1 MKTRHISFAIV
12 TGLLSGVIT
21 LLYAKVYQEAL
32 IVDYSE
38 VITTAAIFISCI
50 VGSIL
55 ATAGY
60 TALVK
65 VIPKYGEIIFGLL
78 FAMIC
83 FASIVGV
90 FAVQLPDSDDE
101 SYYFLIYGFAIPM
114 HFFPFITWYVLK
126 PIFIKAK

>member
-1 MKTRHISFAIV
+1 MKTSVISFAIV
-12 TGLLSGVIT
+12 SGLLSGVIT

-32 IVDYSE
+32 IVNYSE
-38 VITTAAIFISCI
+38 VISTASIFISCI

-60 TALVK
+60 ITLVK
-65 VIPKYGEIIFGLL
+65 VIPKYGEIIFGFL

-83 FASIVGV
+83 FVSIAGV

-101 SYYFLIYGFAIPM
+101 TFYFLIYGFAIPM

-126 PIFIKAK
+126 PIFIKN